1 MNKDHELGKIGE
13 DIAANYLTRL
23 GYKIIERN
31 FECRQGEIDI
41 IALHKKELVFIEVKT
56 RTNISYGEAS
66 EAVNKFK
73 RKHLLNSIKHYIY
86 KRNLEDEYIRIDII
100 EVYIN
105 GDYIKINHIKQ
116 AIE

>member
-31 FECRQGEIDI
+31 FECQQGEIDI
-41 IALHKKELVFIEVKT
+41 IALHKEELVFIEVKT
-56 RTNISYGEAS
+56 RTNTFYGEAS
-66 EAVNKFK
+66 ESVNKFK
-73 RKHLLNSIKHYIY
+73 IKHLLNSIKYYIY
-86 KRNLEDEYIRIDII
+86 KRNLQDEYIRIDII

-105 GDYIKINHIKQ
+105 GENIKINHIKQ

>member
-56 RTNISYGEAS
+56 RTNTFYGEAS

-73 RKHLLNSIKHYIY
+73 RKHLLNSIKYYIY

-105 GDYIKINHIKQ
+105 GDNIKINHIKQ